1 MRYSGQQLRRLEAEG
16 LRLWVEEARPDLA
29 YPVAT
34 LRAVTHGTV
43 QSSVGTRPWGALE
56 MRENCLNFERAVVH
70 IASIGCA
77 E

>member
-1 MRYSGQQLRRLEAEG
+1 MRNFGRQLRRLGAEG

-34 LRAVTHGTV
+34 LRAVTHGTG
-43 QSSVGTRPWGALE
+43 QSSVGTRPWRALE
-56 MRENCLNFERAVVH
+56 MRENYLNFERAVVY